1 MNTDF
6 KDIIAQ
12 SYVEDWGPSVAY
24 MVKLTSDV
32 STAEEYVQIAFEVAL
47 KKWPEEIPQNKGAWI
62 RQVAKNRFIDN
73 VRGIKTRAEA
83 EDAIQ
88 KVEEI
93 SRQPHEDS
101 VLDDELSLMFL
112 CCHPA
117 ISPTDQVILVLRLI
131 GGLTPFEIG
140 KAFDQHEDAI
150 RSRLLRAKRKMKAAK
165 ISTTMPR
172 NEDLSSRI
180 RQVLAAI
187 YLVYNE
193 AYRAARNSVQ
203 ERKDLALE
211 AIRLAARFCRYM
223 PNLAEAHGL
232 MALILLG
239 EARRPA
245 RFIKGALIPLEMQ
258 DRDLWDRDLIKAGLA
273 HVQNAQKIN
282 LSNNAD
288 PGIYLLQA
296 RIAANHSTS
305 AKFSATNWQD
315 IANCY
320 AQLLALHN
328 SPLFALNHI
337 VAQSFIDDAPKSLK
351 ALDAWE
357 VEHNKTAQSHALRAD
372 ILRRAGEVKAAISYY
387 EKAITLE
394 TDDGVKCFWQS
405 RIDELS
411 RV

>member
-1 MNTDF
+1 MNIDIQ
-6 KDIIAQ
+6 DIIAQ
-12 SYVEDWGPSVAY
+12 SYIEDWGPSVAY

-32 STAEEYVQIAFEVAL
+32 STAEEYVQTAFEVAL
-47 KKWPEEIPQNKGAWI
+47 KKWPDEIPQNKGAWI

-93 SRQPHEDS
+93 SREPHEDS

-131 GGLTPFEIG
+131 GGLKPFEIG
-140 KAFDQHEDAI
+140 KAFDQHEEAI

-172 NEDLSSRI
+172 DEDLSSRI

-187 YLVYNE
+187 YLIYNE
-193 AYRAARNSVQ
+193 GYRAARNSVQ
-203 ERKDLALE
+203 ERKDLTLE

-223 PNLAEAHGL
+223 PNLAEAYGL

-305 AKFSATNWQD
+305 AKFAATNWQD

-320 AQLLALHN
+320 EQLLTLHN

-337 VAQSFIDDAPKSLK
+337 VAQSFIDDAPESLK

-357 VEHNKTAQSHALRAD
+357 VEHDKTAQNHALRAD
-372 ILRRAGEVKAAISYY
+372 ILRRAGEVKSAISYY
-387 EKAITLE
+387 EKAIVLE
-394 TDDGVKCFWQS
+394 TDEGVRRFWQS
-405 RIDELS
+405 RIDELL
-411 RV
+411 RF

>member
-1 MNTDF
+1 MNTDIQ
-6 KDIIAQ
+6 DIIAQ
-12 SYVEDWGPSVAY
+12 SYVDDWGPSVAY
-24 MVKLTSDV
+24 MVKITSDL
-32 STAEEYVQIAFEVAL
+32 STAEEYVQTAFEAAL
-47 KKWPEEIPQNKGAWI
+47 KKWSEEVPQNKGAWI

-73 VRGIKTRAEA
+73 VRGIKTRADA
-83 EDAIQ
+83 EEAIQ

-93 SRQPHEDS
+93 ARQPHEES

-131 GGLTPFEIG
+131 GGLKPFEIG
-140 KAFDQHEDAI
+140 KAFDQHEEAV
-150 RSRLLRAKRKMKAAK
+150 RSKLLRAKRKMKAAK

-172 NEDLSSRI
+172 DEDLSGRI

-187 YLVYNE
+187 YLIYNE
-193 AYRAARNSVQ
+193 GYRASRNAVH
-203 ERKDLALE
+203 ERQDLALE

-223 PNLAEAHGL
+223 PQLAEAHGL
-232 MALILLG
+232 MAMILLG

-245 RFIKGALIPLEMQ
+245 RFDEGRLIPLEMQ
-258 DRDLWDRDLIKAGLA
+258 NRDLWDRDLIKAGLF

-282 LSNNAD
+282 SQTNSDA
-288 PGIYLLQA
+288 GMYLLQA

-305 AKFSATNWQD
+305 ATFSATNWPD

-320 AQLLALHN
+320 DQLLALHH
-328 SPLFALNHI
+328 SSLFALNHI
-337 VAQSFIDDAPKSLK
+337 VALSFVEEAPKSLK

-357 VEHNKTAQSHALRAD
+357 KANDKTAQSHALRAD
-372 ILRRAGEVKAAISYY
+372 ILRRAGEVKSAIGFYKKAIS
-387 EKAITLE
+387 LE
-394 TDDGVKCFWQS
+394 IDEGVKRFWQS

-411 RV
+411 RT

>member
-1 MNTDF
+1 MNTDIQ
-6 KDIIAQ
+6 DIIAQ
-12 SYVEDWGPSVAY
+12 SYIEDWGPSVAY

-32 STAEEYVQIAFEVAL
+32 STAEEYVQTAFEVAL
-47 KKWPEEIPQNKGAWI
+47 KKWPDEIPQNKGAWI

-93 SRQPHEDS
+93 SREPHEDS

-131 GGLTPFEIG
+131 GGLKPFEIG
-140 KAFDQHEDAI
+140 KAFDQHEEAI

-172 NEDLSSRI
+172 DEDLSSRI

-187 YLVYNE
+187 YLIYNE
-193 AYRAARNSVQ
+193 GYRAARNSVQ

-245 RFIKGALIPLEMQ
+245 RFMNATLIPLEMQ
-258 DRDLWDRDLIKAGLA
+258 DRDLWDRDLIKAGLT

-288 PGIYLLQA
+288 PSIYLLQA

-305 AKFSATNWQD
+305 AKFAATNWQD

-320 AQLLALHN
+320 AQLLKLHN

-337 VAQSFIDDAPKSLK
+337 VAQSFIDDAPESLK

-357 VEHNKTAQSHALRAD
+357 VEHDKTAQTHALRAD

-387 EKAITLE
+387 EKAIVLE
-394 TDDGVKCFWQS
+394 TDAGVKCFWES

-411 RV
+411 RF

>member
-1 MNTDF
+1 MNAEIN
-6 KDIIAQ
+6 DIIAH
-12 SYVEDWGPSVAY
+12 SYTEDWAPSVAY

-32 STAEEYVQIAFEVAL
+32 STAEEYVQAAFEVAL
-47 KKWPEEIPQNKGAWI
+47 KKWVEEIPQNKGAWI

-73 VRGIKTRAEA
+73 VRGIKTRADA
-83 EDAIQ
+83 EKAIQ

-93 SRQPHEDS
+93 ARQPHDDS

-131 GGLTPFEIG
+131 GGLKPYEIG
-140 KAFDQHEDAI
+140 KAFDQHEEAI
-150 RSRLLRAKRKMKAAK
+150 RSRLLRAKRKMTAAK
-165 ISTTMPR
+165 ISTAMPR
-172 NEDLSSRI
+172 DEDLSGRI

-187 YLVYNE
+187 YLIYNE
-193 AYRAARNSVQ
+193 AYRASRDSVH
-203 ERKDLALE
+203 ERQDLALE

-232 MALILLG
+232 MAMILLG

-245 RFIKGALIPLEMQ
+245 RFEDGQLIPLEMQ
-258 DRDLWDRDLIKAGLA
+258 NRDLWDRDLIKAGLF

-282 LSNNAD
+282 SQTNSDA
-288 PGIYLLQA
+288 GMYLLQA

-305 AKFSATNWQD
+305 ATFSATNWPD

-320 AQLLALHN
+320 DQLLALHH
-328 SPLFALNHI
+328 SSLFALNHI
-337 VAQSFIDDAPKSLK
+337 VAKSFVDEAPKSLK

-357 VEHNKTAQSHALRAD
+357 KAHDKTAQSHALRAD
-372 ILRRAGEVKAAISYY
+372 ILRRAGEIKSANTHY
-387 EKAITLE
+387 EKAIMLE
-394 TDDGVKCFWQS
+394 MDEGVKRFWQS
-405 RIDELS
+405 RIDKLS
-411 RV
+411 RT